1 MGTEPSD
8 PIARMH
14 AALDDPDWARV
25 LDGIRVAETW
35 LRAAE
40 PGDPQSGT
48 VVSKL
53 SGLAGHTKWEI
64 RRAVANTAAQVPQR
78 EFETALAR
86 LATDDNGRV
95 RQAAELASM
104 RRRDWQNA
112 SALGRQ
118 HEDRINAAL
127 DDIEARF
134 GQRGREAVKRAAGQM
149 ANTFARELYHEVI
162 KLVAPLAS
170 SVDRL
175 GVQLT
180 KESVSREELADEAG
194 RIGRR
199 VVQLRAILDGMRAY
213 TAQPKL
219 EFARV
224 RLKDV
229 FDEAAL
235 LVRESNAGRKT
246 PAIELHVEADATA
259 EVIRD
264 RLVQALNNLLTN
276 AMEAYDGMDTLEPII
291 TTVTGEAGRIVIT
304 IEDRGCGMSTEVLSD
319 APVLF
324 STSKPNGTGFGLP
337 LAIKIVESEH
347 GGRLTIE
354 SMKGRGTKIRIV
366 IPTVRSGE
374 RT

>member
-1 MGTEPSD
+1 
-8 PIARMH
+8 MH